1 MGALAVTGG
10 EKTRTKSFPAWPVFG
25 EREENALI
33 ETLRSGRWGM
43 GDRIDAFEKAFGAYQ
58 DAEHCIAV
66 MNGTAALEVALKA
79 CGVKPGD
86 EVIVPP
92 YTFIAT
98 ASSVVHVGGIPVFVD
113 VEPDT
118 CNLDPAKVEAA
129 ITKQTRAIIAV
140 HIGGR
145 PADLDGIVAVGR
157 KHGLKVIEDACQ
169 SHGAIWKGQKVGG
182 IADAGTFSFQA
193 SKNLNA
199 GEGGAVVSNNRE
211 IGELA
216 WSYHNCGRVKTGAW
230 YEHHVLGSNYR
241 MTEFQAALLLAQMEP
256 LEAQTQTRQANG
268 DYLTK
273 LLNEVDGVETMRAD
287 ERVTRNAYHLYIF
300 RYKPEAFGGLPKK
313 KFIEALSAEGIP
325 CSSGYVPLYKER
337 AFTVSREYIPFDS
350 AFYGGKVDYAKV
362 SCPATERVCA
372 DEAVWLTQRMLLGTK
387 EDVEDIARAIRK
399 VRVNC
404 AELKSL

>member
-10 EKTRTKSFPAWPVFG
+10 EKTRTRPFPAWPTFG
-25 EREENALI
+25 EREEKALI
-33 ETLRSGRWGM
+33 GVLRSGQWGM
-43 GDRIDAFEKAFGAYQ
+43 GKQIDAFEKAFGAYQ

-66 MNGTAALEVALKA
+66 TTGTAALEVALKS
-79 CGVKPGD
+79 CGVKPGH

-98 ASSVVHVGGIPVFVD
+98 ASAVVHVGGIPVFVD

-118 CNLDPAKVEAA
+118 FNLDPAKVEAA
-129 ITKQTRAIIAV
+129 ITRQTKAIIAV

-145 PADLDGIVAVGR
+145 PADLDGVVAVGR
-157 KHGLKVIEDACQ
+157 RHGLRVIEDACQ

-182 IADAGTFSFQA
+182 IADIGAFSFQS

-199 GEGGAVVSNNRE
+199 GEGGAVVTNDRE
-211 IGELA
+211 LGERA

-230 YEHHVLGSNYR
+230 YEHHVLGSNHR
-241 MTEFQAALLLAQMEP
+241 ITEFQAALLLAQMEN

-273 LLNEVDGVETMRAD
+273 LLTEVDGIEVLRQD

-313 KFIEALSAEGIP
+313 KFLEALSAEGVP
-325 CSSGYVPLYKER
+325 CSSGYVPLYRER
-337 AFTVSREYIPFDS
+337 AFTASRDDIPFDS

-362 SCPATERVCA
+362 SCPVTERVCA
-372 DEAVWLTQRMLLGTK
+372 DEAIWLTQRMLLGSK
-387 EDVEDIARAIRK
+387 EDMEDIARAVRK

-404 AELKSL
+404 AELKA